1 MNVMLIGA
9 QGSGKGTQAQLLE
22 EKLNLRACASGELLR
37 DAIARETELGKV
49 AKPYYERGELVP
61 DELVA
66 GLILERLKE
75 LGDTAGIVL
84 DGFPRTIV
92 QARILDEL
100 LDETGQRLDM
110 VIYLDVSREVLL
122 DRLSGRYLCR
132 AHNHVWNIKTH
143 PTKVPGIC
151 DYDGSELYQRD
162 DDTGER
168 IARRLDIFFSET
180 IQLVD
185 YYQAQH
191 KLIRVDGEKSV
202 EDVNGQI
209 MQSLQQIHQSADN
222 PWRRMWRQI
231 SGAISSTGRQQR
243 DEDAQSYGDRVPE

>member
-37 DAIARETELGKV
+37 DAIARETDLGKV
-49 AKPYYERGELVP
+49 AKPYYDKGELVP

-75 LGDTAGIVL
+75 LGDAAGIVL
-84 DGFPRTIV
+84 DGFPRTIA
-92 QARILDEL
+92 QARILDKL
-100 LDETGQRLDM
+100 LHETGQRLDV
-110 VIYLDVSREVLL
+110 VIYLDVPREVLL

-132 AHNHVWNIKTH
+132 ANNHVWNIKTH

-151 DYDGSELYQRD
+151 DYDGSELYQRV
-162 DDTGER
+162 DDTGEK
-168 IARRLDIFFSET
+168 IARRLDIFFNET
-180 IQLVD
+180 IQLID
-185 YYQAQH
+185 YYQSQH

-202 EDVNGQI
+202 EDVNRQI
-209 MQSLQQIHQSADN
+209 LQDLHQIDQPTN
-222 PWRRMWRQI
+222 NRWRRMWRQI
-231 SGAISSTGRQQR
+231 SGAMGSTGRQQR
-243 DEDAQSYGDRVPE
+243 DEDTQSYGNRVPE